1 MEKARTDSQAQQI
14 GFIGKL
20 GENLWIEVPGCKQTP
35 AHKYVASQLLSKRVS
50 ASSLLGLV
58 GIAPAENK
66 FPRPPSQFVGTQ
78 PILGVILTYD

>member
-1 MEKARTDSQAQQI
+1 MKKAGTDSQAQQI
-14 GFIGKL
+14 GFIWKL

-35 AHKYVASQLLSKRVS
+35 VHKYVASQLLSKRVS
-50 ASSLLGLV
+50 ASSLLGPV

-66 FPRPPSQFVGTQ
+66 FPRPPSQFAGTQ